1 MATKQVPE
9 KRPITV
15 YIVVMI
21 LRDTPAE
28 FICSDIVDDQD
39 GFFRC
44 GICPGLTKEKL
55 REWGMRENVDKLRRQ
70 AWINKQQVHLIEEL
84 GEYNE

>member
-1 MATKQVPE
+1 MATKQVPQ
-9 KRPITV
+9 KRQIRV

-21 LRDTPAE
+21 LRDMPRE
-28 FICSDIVDDQD
+28 FICSDIVDGQD

-44 GICPGLTKEKL
+44 DTCPGLTRDKL
-55 REWGMRENVDKLRRQ
+55 REWGMREDVDKLRRK
-70 AWINKQQVHLIEEL
+70 AWINKQQVHLVEEL